1 MATTK
6 RATTK
11 PAAITATKVET
22 KPAAS
27 VKVDAK
33 KDAVTATAKDTVA
46 KTTPTKEVKAEAKKT
61 TTVKKTTAA
70 KNTTT
75 TKAPAK
81 KAPVKK
87 TVEKKEN
94 IFEIQYEGNNVRQ
107 ADIVARVNEALKA
120 QGAKPAALQ
129 NVDIYVVP
137 TENAV
142 HYVSDAGTKKELTG
156 CIAMY

>member
-1 MATTK
+1 MQDENKNNIDIKTNKVSDTTEVEIQE
-6 RATTK
+6 TT
-11 PAAITATKVET
+11 E
-22 KPAAS
+22 AS
-27 VKVDAK
+27 VK
-33 KDAVTATAKDTVA
+33 T
-46 KTTPTKEVKAEAKKT
+46 EQ
-61 TTVKKTTAA
+61 
-70 KNTTT
+70 
-75 TKAPAK
+75 
-81 KAPVKK
+81 
-87 TVEKKEN
+87 EKKEN